1 MSSSTLKYPSH
12 WKKARDEGRR
22 ISMATCY
29 DYSMARL
36 LSRTDVDA
44 LLVGDSLGMV
54 IQGKSST
61 IPVTVEQMIYHA
73 EMVRRGAPEKF
84 LLVDMPAGSYHASV
98 EAAVDNAMGIMK
110 GTGAD
115 ALKLEGS
122 SPFLITVI
130 SRLVESGIP
139 IMGHTGLTPQSV
151 LTAGGYR
158 VQGKDRESVA
168 LLKESAL
175 ELQAAGCFGLLLEL
189 VEASVAGELTA
200 SLSIPTIGI
209 GSGPETSGQVLVF
222 HDLLGL
228 DPDFSPKH
236 TKKYADLA
244 PVVQEA
250 FDRYAKEVRQGEF
263 PGPENSFHAK
273 D

>member
-1 MSSSTLKYPSH
+1 MAPAPLKYPSH
-12 WKKARDEGRR
+12 WRKAKSEGRR

-36 LSRTDVDA
+36 LSRTDIDV

-54 IQGKSST
+54 IQGQRST
-61 IPVTVEQMIYHA
+61 VPVTVDQMIYHA

-84 LLVDMPAGSYHASV
+84 LLVDMPAGSYHASI
-98 EAAVDNAMGIMK
+98 ESAVGNAMRIMK
-110 GTGAD
+110 ETGAD

-122 SPFLITVI
+122 SPYLVSVI
-130 SRLVESGIP
+130 QRLVDSGIP
-139 IMGHTGLTPQSV
+139 IMGHSGLTPQSV

-158 VQGKDRESVA
+158 VQGKTSDSAA
-168 LLKESAL
+168 LLKEAAL

-189 VEASVAGELTA
+189 VEANVAAELTTT
-200 SLSIPTIGI
+200 LEIPTIGI
-209 GSGPETSGQVLVF
+209 GSGPGTSGQVLVF

-228 DPDFSPKH
+228 DPDFTPKH

-244 PVVQEA
+244 PTIVDA
-250 FDRYAKEVRQGEF
+250 MNRFAGEVREGSF
-263 PGPENSFHAK
+263 PSDQNSFYS
-273 D
+273 